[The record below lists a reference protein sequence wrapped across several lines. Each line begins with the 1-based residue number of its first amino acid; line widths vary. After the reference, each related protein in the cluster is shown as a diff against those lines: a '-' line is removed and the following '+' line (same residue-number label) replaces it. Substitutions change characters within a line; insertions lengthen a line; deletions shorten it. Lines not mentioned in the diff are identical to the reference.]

1 MNCCINCFT
10 SSYLTNIIQSNKEEG
25 DCNYCNSKNTY
36 TYLSNE
42 LLDFFRSI
50 FNLYKVDENSSTSLW
65 DSINRDFEI
74 IENNCISNSEKLLKA
89 IATNEYSD
97 FSNLFESNVS
107 LKSKD
112 ILDIK
117 SSEIHSIWN
126 SFKNEIKYENRF
138 HIKKS
143 NLIDLEQL
151 KLFFMDEGEA
161 FIKYIK
167 KGRCF
172 YRCRISTKEGYKN
185 DKMWNPPKEHATSGR
200 ANPKGISYLYLGNSI
215 ETTLYE
221 TRASLFDYVSV
232 GKFELKED
240 IKILDLR
247 NPDYDIIPWSEND
260 IIEPY
265 IIYSSFIKTLQAE
278 ISLPIRKQ
286 DKELD
291 YIPTQYISE
300 YIKSLGFDGVEYQ
313 SSLDKDGYN
322 LAIFNPEK
330 FDCTETKV
338 YDINYIKLDYTEVK
352 K

>member
-1 MNCCINCFT
+1 
-10 SSYLTNIIQSNKEEG
+10 LTNIIQSNKEEG
-25 DCNYCNSKNTY
+25 DCSFCNTKNTN
-36 TYLSNE
+36 TYLANE

-50 FNLYKVDENSSTSLW
+50 FNLYKVDKNSSTTLW
-65 DSINRDFEI
+65 NSINQDFEI
-74 IENNCISNSEKLLKA
+74 IEKNCLANSELLFKA
-89 IATNEYSD
+89 IAINEYSD
-97 FSNLFESNVS
+97 FSDLFQNNVS

-112 ILDIK
+112 ILEIK

-126 SFKNEIKYENRF
+126 SFKEVIKYQNRF
-138 HIKKS
+138 HISKT

-151 KLFFMDEGEA
+151 KLFFMDEGET

-172 YRCRISTKEGYKN
+172 YRCRISTKKGFENK
-185 DKMWNPPKEHATSGR
+185 KMGNPPNKLATSGR

-232 GKFELKED
+232 GKFKLKED

-260 IIEPY
+260 FIDTY

-313 SSLDKDGYN
+313 SSLDKEGYN
-322 LAIFNPEK
+322 LAIFNPKK
-330 FDCTETKV
+330 FKCTETKV
-338 YDINYIKLDYTEVK
+338 YDINNIKLDYTEIK
-352 K
+352 KS